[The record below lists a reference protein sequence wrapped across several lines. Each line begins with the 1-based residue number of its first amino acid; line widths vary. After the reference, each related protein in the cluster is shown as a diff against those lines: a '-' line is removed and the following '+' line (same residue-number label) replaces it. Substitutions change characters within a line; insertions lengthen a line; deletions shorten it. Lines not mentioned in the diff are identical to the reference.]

1 MFFRKKKQLFDDE
14 QKRKFADAIAGMLE
28 TQLTCT
34 GKRLSIE
41 DGAGHLNRKAI
52 GYIRGYTCCALRSKG
67 FDDSDPSIS
76 VPIIFHILRRLFPSR
91 EAAYMKFLI
100 DHQRDELVLFGD
112 VAGGQQF
119 ADFMKPDRQGDVPMG
134 LARFITE
141 SAAKDIPDKKRG
153 DV

>member
-28 TQLTCT
+28 TQLTAT

-41 DGAGHLNRKAI
+41 DSAGHLNRKAI

-67 FDDSDPSIS
+67 LEDGDPSIS
-76 VPIIFHILRRLFPSR
+76 VRIIFHILRRLFPGR
-91 EAAYMKFLI
+91 EADYMKFLI

-119 ADFMKPDRQGDVPMG
+119 ADFLKPERQEHMPMG
-134 LARFITE
+134 LAIFIVE
-141 SAAKDIPDKKRG
+141 GAAEDSTDKKRG